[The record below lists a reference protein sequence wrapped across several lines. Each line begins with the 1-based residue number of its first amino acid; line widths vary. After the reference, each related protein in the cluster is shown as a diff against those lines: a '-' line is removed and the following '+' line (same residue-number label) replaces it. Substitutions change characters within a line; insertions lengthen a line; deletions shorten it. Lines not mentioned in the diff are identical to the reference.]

1 VTTSGPP
8 SGATASEPARGGAV
22 STSTP
27 PPEARDEQQG
37 RQIGELVLAVLLAA
51 LGVYLLID
59 AGAIAVPGSS
69 NTVGPRFFPYAV
81 GGLTLLTGA
90 ALALRV
96 LRGDRGPADDS
107 EDVDP
112 DAPTDWRAVAVIA
125 VAFLAHALL
134 INVIG
139 WPLAVALMFAA
150 VAWALGAVGIV
161 RPFLIGLALGCVVW
175 IVFVKALNVALPG
188 GTVLEFLTDWF

>member
-1 VTTSGPP
+1 MS
-8 SGATASEPARGGAV
+8 TAV
-22 STSTP
+22 TP
-27 PPEARDEQQG
+27 PQAPERTG
-37 RQIGELVLAVLLAA
+37 RNTGELVMALLLAA
-51 LGVYLLID
+51 LGVYLLVD

-81 GGLTLLTGA
+81 GVLTVLTGA
-90 ALALRV
+90 GLALRV

-125 VAFLAHALL
+125 VAFAAHALL

-139 WPLAVALMFAA
+139 WPLAVALMFGA
-150 VAWALGAVGIV
+150 VAWALGAAGVV
-161 RPFLIGLALGCVVW
+161 RPFLIGLTVGCVAW

-188 GTVLEFLTDWF
+188 GTVLEFLTAWI

>member
-1 VTTSGPP
+1 VS
-8 SGATASEPARGGAV
+8 TAAEHPTEPAA
-22 STSTP
+22 P
-27 PPEARDEQQG
+27 PHRVEQQ
-37 RQIGELVLAVLLAA
+37 RQARNTGEFVMAALLAA
-51 LGVYLLID
+51 LGIYLLVD

-81 GGLTLLTGA
+81 GGLTVLTGA
-90 ALALRV
+90 ALAIRA
-96 LRGDRGPADDS
+96 LRGDRGPSDDS

-112 DAPTDWRAVAVIA
+112 DAPTDWRAVAIIA
-125 VAFLAHALL
+125 VAFLVHALL
-134 INVIG
+134 INVVG

-161 RPFLIGLALGCVVW
+161 RPFLIGLVAACVVW

-188 GTVLEFLTDWF
+188 GVVLEYLTSWF

>member
-1 VTTSGPP
+1 MDHQTQP
-8 SGATASEPARGGAV
+8 V
-22 STSTP
+22 STRADDVRPVTEP
-27 PPEARDEQQG
+27 TTTKRNT
-37 RQIGELVLAVLLAA
+37 GELVLAVLLAA
-51 LGVYLLID
+51 LGVYLLVD
-59 AGAIAVPGSS
+59 AGAIAVPGST
-69 NTVGPRFFPYAV
+69 NTLGPRFFPYLV
-81 GGLTLLTGA
+81 GGLTVVTGA
-90 ALALRV
+90 FLALRV
-96 LRGDRGPADDS
+96 LRGDRAPSDDS

-161 RPFLIGLALGCVVW
+161 RPFLIGLAVGCIAW

-188 GTVLEFLTDWF
+188 GTVLEFVTSWF

>member
-1 VTTSGPP
+1 MSTAAEHPIEHPTEHPDGP
-8 SGATASEPARGGAV
+8 AA
-22 STSTP
+22 
-27 PPEARDEQQG
+27 G
-37 RQIGELVLAVLLAA
+37 RTGRNTGEMVMALLLAA
-51 LGVYLLID
+51 LGVDLLVD

-81 GGLTLLTGA
+81 GGLTVATGA
-90 ALALRV
+90 ALALRT
-96 LRGDRGPADDS
+96 LRGDRGPSDDS
-107 EDVDP
+107 EDVDL

-150 VAWALGAVGIV
+150 VAWALGAVGVV
-161 RPFLIGLALGCVVW
+161 RPFIIGLTASCVVW
-175 IVFVKALNVALPG
+175 IVFVKALGVALPG
-188 GTVLEFLTDWF
+188 GVVLEYLTSWF

>member
-1 VTTSGPP
+1 VSTAAGHPTEQPADRPPDRPPGDVPDARSGPNT
-8 SGATASEPARGGAV
+8 G
-22 STSTP
+22 
-27 PPEARDEQQG
+27 EA
-37 RQIGELVLAVLLAA
+37 VLAVLLAA
-51 LGVYLLID
+51 LGIYLLID
-59 AGAIAVPGSS
+59 AGAIAVPGST

-90 ALALRV
+90 ALAIRT

-107 EDVDP
+107 EDVDL

-125 VAFLAHALL
+125 VAFVAHALL

-139 WPLAVALMFAA
+139 WPLAAALMFAA
-150 VAWALGAVGIV
+150 VAWALGAVGVV
-161 RPFLIGLALGCVVW
+161 RPFLIGLLAGCIVW

-188 GTVLEFLTDWF
+188 GVVLEYLTSWF

>member
-1 VTTSGPP
+1 MSTAVTPPETSGTPGRTGRP
-8 SGATASEPARGGAV
+8 S
-22 STSTP
+22 
-27 PPEARDEQQG
+27 
-37 RQIGELVLAVLLAA
+37 GELVMAVLLAA
-51 LGVYLLID
+51 LGVYLLVD
-59 AGAIAVPGSS
+59 AGAIAIPGSS

-81 GGLTLLTGA
+81 GALTLLTGVG
-90 ALALRV
+90 LSFRV

-139 WPLAVALMFAA
+139 WPLAVALMFGA
-150 VAWALGAVGIV
+150 VAWALGAVGVV
-161 RPFLIGLALGCVVW
+161 RPFLIGLVLGCVVW

-188 GTVLEFLTDWF
+188 GTVLEFLTDWI

>member
-1 VTTSGPP
+1 MSTAAGAPAPRADGDPP
-8 SGATASEPARGGAV
+8 AP
-22 STSTP
+22 STGVAQP
-27 PPEARDEQQG
+27 QG
-37 RQIGELVLAVLLAA
+37 RNTGELVMAVLLAA
-51 LGVYLLID
+51 LGVYLLVD

-81 GGLTLLTGA
+81 GALTVLTGTV
-90 ALALRV
+90 LALRV
-96 LRGDRGPADDS
+96 LRGDRGPSDDS

-134 INVIG
+134 INVVG

-150 VAWALGAVGIV
+150 VAWALGAVGVV
-161 RPFLIGLALGCVVW
+161 RPFAIGLLVSCVVW

-188 GTVLEFLTDWF
+188 GTVLEFLTDWL

>member
-1 VTTSGPP
+1 MS
-8 SGATASEPARGGAV
+8 TAA
-22 STSTP
+22 TP
-27 PPEARDEQQG
+27 PDQAHEQTG
-37 RQIGELVLAVLLAA
+37 RQTGELVMAVLLAA

-81 GGLTLLTGA
+81 GALTLVTGVG
-90 ALALRV
+90 LGFRV

-150 VAWALGAVGIV
+150 VSWALGAVGVV
-161 RPFLIGLALGCVVW
+161 RPFLIGLTLGCVAW

-188 GTVLEFLTDWF
+188 GTVLEFLTGWF

>member
-1 VTTSGPP
+1 MSTAAEHPTEHPTEHPAGP
-8 SGATASEPARGGAV
+8 AAAR
-22 STSTP
+22 TDRNT
-27 PPEARDEQQG
+27 
-37 RQIGELVLAVLLAA
+37 GEMVMALLLAA
-51 LGVYLLID
+51 LGVYLLVD

-81 GGLTLLTGA
+81 GGLTLATGA
-90 ALALRV
+90 ALALRT
-96 LRGDRGPADDS
+96 LRGDRGPSDDS
-107 EDVDP
+107 EDVDL

-150 VAWALGAVGIV
+150 VAWALGAVGVV
-161 RPFLIGLALGCVVW
+161 RPFLIGLLAGCIVW
-175 IVFVKALNVALPG
+175 IVFVKALDVALPG
-188 GTVLEFLTDWF
+188 GVVLEYLTSWF

>member
-1 VTTSGPP
+1 
-8 SGATASEPARGGAV
+8 V
-22 STSTP
+22 STRADDVRPVTEP
-27 PPEARDEQQG
+27 TTTTTKRNT
-37 RQIGELVLAVLLAA
+37 GELVLAVLLAA
-51 LGVYLLID
+51 LGVYLLVD
-59 AGAIAVPGSS
+59 AGAIAVPGST
-69 NTVGPRFFPYAV
+69 NTLGPRFFPYLV
-81 GGLTLLTGA
+81 GGLTVVTGA
-90 ALALRV
+90 FLALRV
-96 LRGDRGPADDS
+96 LRGDRAPSDDS

-161 RPFLIGLALGCVVW
+161 RPFLIGLAVGCIAW

-188 GTVLEFLTDWF
+188 GTVLEFVTSWF

>member
-1 VTTSGPP
+1 
-8 SGATASEPARGGAV
+8 V
-22 STSTP
+22 STAAGQPTEHATGRP
-27 PPEARDEQQG
+27 ADRPAARPERNT
-37 RQIGELVLAVLLAA
+37 GEMVMALLLAA
-51 LGVYLLID
+51 LGVYLLVD

-81 GGLTLLTGA
+81 GGLTVATGA
-90 ALALRV
+90 ALALRT
-96 LRGDRGPADDS
+96 LRGDRGPSDDS
-107 EDVDP
+107 EDVDL

-150 VAWALGAVGIV
+150 VAWALGAVGVV
-161 RPFLIGLALGCVVW
+161 RPFLIGLTAGCVVW

-188 GTVLEFLTDWF
+188 GVVLEYLTSWF

>member
-1 VTTSGPP
+1 MS
-8 SGATASEPARGGAV
+8 TAV
-22 STSTP
+22 TP
-27 PPEARDEQQG
+27 PPQAPEETG
-37 RQIGELVLAVLLAA
+37 RQTGELVMAVLLAA

-81 GGLTLLTGA
+81 GGLTLVTGVG
-90 ALALRV
+90 LAFRV

-125 VAFLAHALL
+125 IAFLAHALL

-150 VAWALGAVGIV
+150 VSWALGAVGVV
-161 RPFLIGLALGCVVW
+161 RPFLIGLTLGCVAW

-188 GTVLEFLTDWF
+188 GTVLEFLTGWF

>member
-1 VTTSGPP
+1 MS
-8 SGATASEPARGGAV
+8 TAA
-22 STSTP
+22 P
-27 PPEARDEQQG
+27 PPPAAEQQG
-37 RQIGELVLAVLLAA
+37 RHTGELVMAVLLAA
-51 LGVYLLID
+51 LGVYLLVD
-59 AGAIAVPGSS
+59 AGAITVPGSS

-81 GGLTLLTGA
+81 GGLTVVTGA

-134 INVIG
+134 INVVG

-150 VAWALGAVGIV
+150 VAWALGAAGIV
-161 RPFLIGLALGCVVW
+161 RPFLIGLVLGCVVW

>member
-1 VTTSGPP
+1 MS
-8 SGATASEPARGGAV
+8 TAA
-22 STSTP
+22 TP
-27 PPEARDEQQG
+27 PDQAHGQAG
-37 RQIGELVLAVLLAA
+37 RNTGELVMAVLLAA

-81 GGLTLLTGA
+81 GALTLVTGVG
-90 ALALRV
+90 LGFRV

-125 VAFLAHALL
+125 VAFAAHALL

-150 VAWALGAVGIV
+150 VSWALGAVGVV
-161 RPFLIGLALGCVVW
+161 RPFLIGLTLGCVAW

-188 GTVLEFLTDWF
+188 GTVLEFLTGWI

>member
-1 VTTSGPP
+1 M
-8 SGATASEPARGGAV
+8 TASSPPPGTSPAEPHGASAV
-22 STSTP
+22 SAPTP
-27 PPEARDEQQG
+27 PPGTADQPQG
-37 RQIGELVLAVLLAA
+37 RQIGELVMAVLLAG
-51 LGVYLLID
+51 LGVYLLVD

-81 GGLTLLTGA
+81 GGLTLLTGT

-107 EDVDP
+107 EDVDL

-150 VAWALGAVGIV
+150 VAWALGAVGVV
-161 RPFLIGLALGCVVW
+161 RPFLIGLTLGCVVW
-175 IVFVKALNVALPG
+175 IIFVKALNVALPG